1 MDRRQRRTRKM
12 LGQAL
17 QELII
22 EKSYDTITIQDI
34 TDRADLNRAT
44 FYLHYTSK
52 EELLGNFLEGQFDQL
67 VQRIEDETGG
77 DVHRDLKISVTI
89 VFEHAAEYIDLYKV
103 LLGPKGQGAAV
114 HRILN
119 YIAKYDEIWLRRE
132 FDDATLPIPYPILSR
147 HISGSLYACVTWWIE
162 NDMPH
167 SIKYMADKLEKM
179 CLTAVYQMLA
189 DEGMAI
195 GD

>member
-1 MDRRQRRTRKM
+1 MDRRKRRTRRF

-22 EKSYDTITIQDI
+22 EKSYETITVQDI

-52 EELLGNFLEGQFDQL
+52 EDLLGDFLETQFDAL
-67 VQRIEDETGG
+67 VQRIEEETDG
-77 DVHRDLKISVTI
+77 DVHKDLTVSVRV
-89 VFEHAAEYIDLYKV
+89 VFEHAAEYADLYKV
-103 LLGPKGQGAAV
+103 LLGANGQGVVV

-119 YIAKYDEIWLRRE
+119 YIARHDEQWLAEE
-132 FDDATLPIPYPILSR
+132 FADKVVTIPIPILAR
-147 HISGSLYACVTWWIE
+147 HFAGSLYSCVAWWLE

-167 SIKYMADKLEKM
+167 SVEYMADVLEKM
-179 CLTAVYQMLA
+179 CLTAVVPMLVA
-189 DEGMAI
+189 E
-195 GD
+195 